1 MTQAELDAEGR
12 AFINDYLAFWG
23 TEKFAGLYHIP
34 SVTVRADGTVHT
46 FQSREE
52 IERFFSGVQRA
63 YDLEG
68 AKRWNIVSLEV
79 KAIGGQSA
87 LITPDWQMLR
97 EDESVVRSW
106 RQSYNVVRID
116 GQFRVL
122 VSTFHLP

>member
-12 AFINDYLAFWG
+12 AFIDDYLGFWG

-34 SVTVRADGTVHT
+34 SVTVRADGTVHI

-52 IERFFSGVQRA
+52 IERFFAGVQRA

-68 AKRWNIVSLEV
+68 AKRWNIVSLDV
-79 KAIGGQSA
+79 KPIGGQSA

-97 EDESVVRSW
+97 DDGSVVRGW
-106 RQSYNVVRID
+106 RQSYNVVRVN